1 MDEEDGIL
9 KTLQFLGDSIATDMK
24 ILIELNGAIATGRLH
39 NNIQVHAR
47 KLDEKYSLVISYPF
61 YGKYVDQGRKP
72 GKRPPVNDI
81 RVWCKLKGIPES
93 AAFPIAKK
101 IGEKGFKGIN
111 FTKPYYDDIK
121 IIKEI
126 LTSDYH
132 DYVIKVLLKDI
143 KNIPTRS

>member
-1 MDEEDGIL
+1 M
-9 KTLQFLGDSIATDMK
+9 
-24 ILIELNGAIATGRLH
+24 
-39 NNIQVHAR
+39 
-47 KLDEKYSLVISYPF
+47 
-61 YGKYVDQGRKP
+61 
-72 GKRPPVNDI
+72 
-81 RVWCKLKGIPES
+81 WCRLKGIPES

-101 IGEKGFKGIN
+101 IGEKGYKGIN